1 MSRIATALAIASFTA
16 APAFADSHM
25 SEAAAYA
32 EGQFNQCAAC
42 HVIED
47 PDGNI
52 IAGKRSKTGPNLY
65 CVIGREAGSVPDFRY
80 GKSIVEAGEEGLV
93 WDEEE
98 MADYLLDP
106 REYLRE
112 HLDDS
117 KARSK
122 MTYKVRKDGDMSE
135 EDVAAAFAAYL
146 ASTCPDA

>member
-1 MSRIATALAIASFTA
+1 MSRIATALAIATITA
-16 APAFADSHM
+16 APAFAESHM

-32 EGQFNQCAAC
+32 ADEFNQCAAC

-47 PDGNI
+47 EDGNT

-80 GKSIVEAGEEGLV
+80 GKSIVEAGEAGLV
-93 WDEEE
+93 WNEEE
-98 MADYLLDP
+98 MTAYLLDP

-146 ASTCPDA
+146 AATCPDA